1 MLRIVSI
8 FDVAY
13 CLVDSY
19 LGIYLFL
26 MTCFSLM
33 RYVQSIE
40 ESINGTEVKIYQTV
54 FLFKFV

>member
-8 FDVAY
+8 LDVAY

-33 RYVQSIE
+33 QYVESID
-40 ESINGTEVKIYQTV
+40 ESINGTEVNTV
-54 FLFKFV
+54 YTQIQ

>member
-1 MLRIVSI
+1 MLHIVSI
-8 FDVAY
+8 LDVAY

-33 RYVQSIE
+33 RYVESID
-40 ESINGTEVKIYQTV
+40 ESINGTEVNLQD
-54 FLFKFV
+54 FSLEFW